1 MKKVR
6 LIIVAIFFGTVCA
19 FSQTGTDFDHFS
31 GSVFPE
37 YRAYFDKTILSEKG
51 KLQLIANE
59 SFEQMST
66 SQQSTII
73 SEMLKE
79 WKDSLILVYSPQ
91 KTQIWSRNTESK
103 TFQIIDEMSNYI
115 IYKPAEELNIARM
128 QPFFVYFG
136 GMISFNEQKILN
148 LAINTRAGFYLL
160 YNRWDMALT
169 MSAGRTG
176 NVEMTSTGYSSIGVA
191 SRVHFPI
198 KRTGVVPH
206 IGLELA
212 YSSFG
217 QTSQGFV
224 PSVVFGLSWF
234 VGVGS
239 VNIGINV
246 GDNISGAGGF
256 TVFPGAK
263 HVR

>member
-31 GSVFPE
+31 GTVFPE
-37 YRAYFDKTILSEKG
+37 YMTYFDKAILSETG
-51 KLQLIANE
+51 KLQLGANE
-59 SFEQMST
+59 SFELMNT

-79 WKDSLILVYSPQ
+79 WKDSLILVYSP
-91 KTQIWSRNTESK
+91 KNTQIWSRNTGSK
-103 TFQIIDEMSNYI
+103 TFQKIDEMRNHI
-115 IYKPAEELNIARM
+115 IYKPSEELNIARG

-136 GMISFNEQKILN
+136 GMLSLNEQKILN

-169 MSAGRTG
+169 LSAGRTG
-176 NVEMTSTGYSSIGVA
+176 NVELTSTGYANIGIA

-198 KRTGVVPH
+198 RKTGVVPH

-212 YSSFG
+212 YSTFG
-217 QTSQGFV
+217 ETSQGFV

-239 VNIGINV
+239 VNFGINI
-246 GDNISGAGGF
+246 GENISGAGGF